1 MKLALTII
9 LISAAAFAVL
19 CIAAGLALYFF
30 GVRRRKETPVEE
42 DTFGP
47 YTERVR
53 AGARWLDAQDTE
65 RLTLRSY
72 DGLDLVGYFLPA
84 EGAARGALLLMHGY
98 RSTYKID
105 FSATADYLHGL
116 GYDLLLVKQRACG
129 ESGGNNICYGVR
141 ERFDCR
147 DWAKL
152 LAAREPEGTPIFL
165 YGLSLGCA
173 TVLMATGLDLPKSVR
188 GVIADCGYTTPH
200 EEFVY
205 LIKRGKVRFLWPV
218 YLCFRAWTRVLAGW
232 GVKEASTLDAM
243 AVNTRPVLFIHGG
256 NDKFVAPVFSVQ
268 NCVACKAEKELVII
282 EGARHGTSCI
292 EGEERYREKLSAFL
306 ERWGGDADRS

>member
-1 MKLALTII
+1 MKLALTIL
-9 LISAAAFAVL
+9 LISAAVFALLSV
-19 CIAAGLALYFF
+19 AAGLALYFF

-42 DTFGP
+42 DSFGP

-53 AGARWLDAQDTE
+53 AGAKWLDERDME
-65 RLTLRSY
+65 RLTLKSY

-84 EGAARGALLLMHGY
+84 EGPARGAMLLMHGY

-152 LAAREPEGTPIFL
+152 LAAREPEGTPVFL

-173 TVLMATGLDLPKSVR
+173 TVLMATGLDLPESVR
-188 GVIADCGYTTPH
+188 GVVADCGYTSPH
-200 EEFVY
+200 AEFVY
-205 LIKRGKVRFLWPV
+205 LIKRGKAGFFWPF

-256 NDKFVAPVFSVQ
+256 RDKFVAPVFTVQ
-268 NCVACKAEKELVII
+268 NYLACKAEKELVII
-282 EGARHGTSCI
+282 EDARHGTSCI
-292 EGEERYREKLSAFL
+292 EGEERYRERQSAFL
-306 ERWGGDADRS
+306 ERYGTFA